1 MEVLEILEYAKTNLH
16 VNGTLVAKAG
26 LHVCVAPANVCVAP
40 AIQITVIS
48 KCLNIQTNLPR
59 TREHKVLQ
67 TATSEERE
75 AFQEGSLI

>member
-26 LHVCVAPANVCVAP
+26 LHVCVAP